1 MFMPTK
7 KTNVAALP
15 EPMNRNWGWLLGLGI
30 LFVILGSVGL
40 GMVVGLTLASMV
52 FLGALLIIAGV
63 SQLVDTV
70 KCKHWKGAVGHALI
84 AIFYII
90 AGGLVIYDPFLASAI
105 ITALLASL
113 LIIIGISRFLMAM
126 MLKGS
131 PGWGWLLFA
140 GVIAIA
146 LGIMILMHW
155 PISGLWVIGLFIAI
169 EILVDGWTY
178 IFLALSMR
186 NNLRKA

>member
-146 LGIMILMHW
+146 LGIMILIHW

>member
-1 MFMPTK
+1 MPTK